1 MNRILIAEDEPHLRE
16 LICDYFRSKG
26 DCPIEAAD
34 GAEALARAADASPDA
49 ILLDILM
56 PGVDGWRVCER
67 LRRTS
72 NVPIL
77 FLTALADE
85 DDKLRGYALGADDYI
100 TKPFAM
106 AVLYAK
112 VGALIRRCRGSM
124 RTGGQFAAGA
134 LVLDLIRHQ
143 VFADGVEVALTPREF
158 ALLHCLMLNK
168 NQVLSREQLLNQC
181 WGYDYDGD
189 IRAVDTYVKR
199 LREKLGS
206 AGRCIRTIVKV
217 GYCLED

>member
-1 MNRILIAEDEPHLRE
+1 M
-16 LICDYFRSKG
+16 
-26 DCPIEAAD
+26 
-34 GAEALARAADASPDA
+34 
-49 ILLDILM
+49 
-56 PGVDGWRVCER
+56 
-67 LRRTS
+67 
-72 NVPIL
+72 PIL

-124 RTGGQFAAGA
+124 RTGGQFAAGT
-134 LVLDLIRHQ
+134 LTLDLIRHQ

-181 WGYDYDGD
+181 WGYNYDGD

-217 GYCLED
+217 GYCLEG